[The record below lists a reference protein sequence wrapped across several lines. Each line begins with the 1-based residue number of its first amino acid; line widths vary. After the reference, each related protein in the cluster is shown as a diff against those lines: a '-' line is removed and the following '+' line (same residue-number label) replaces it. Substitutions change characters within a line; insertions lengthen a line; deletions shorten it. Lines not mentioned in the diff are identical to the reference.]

1 MNVQILGLDTRKAGG
16 FETRRKGQ
24 ASALFSAKEEVP
36 RSAQMGKK
44 PGNGERGKLRPER
57 EMDNF
62 FCSHRCLLTEVMLV
76 RGALGA
82 SNTGASRYV
91 TWLFLPSCSFG
102 LDPRENELFCI
113 S

>member
-1 MNVQILGLDTRKAGG
+1 MFKFLVWIHEKPAVSKLAARDKHPLCFQL
-16 FETRRKGQ
+16 RRRFRDR
-24 ASALFSAKEEVP
+24 L
-36 RSAQMGKK
+36 RWGKSR
-44 PGNGERGKLRPER
+44 GMGERGKLRPER